1 MRAQENKLL
10 KPSMHHAFTL
20 IELLVSIFVI
30 TVLIGLLLPA
40 VQVAREA
47 AGRAQCAN
55 NLRQFGLAPNNYHD
69 GSGCFPP
76 GRVKSYD
83 VRYAGPNPPCTSQI
97 VDKSLHVG
105 LLPFLEQTS
114 TFNSINQCVAI
125 IAAENS
131 TCHAVSVA
139 VFACPSD
146 GPARSVQALN
156 SGALTAYG
164 VADPARMCFTSYAG
178 SIGSLPVIA
187 LPSPSTNCF
196 VPAPLVSQCNGVF
209 NDLPSVNIASVRDGL
224 SNTIFVAEKAT
235 ALLQRYDR
243 VQVDFHLKHGWYIT
257 GNWGDTLITSFYPPN
272 AGRKV
277 VQTATTAGRDS
288 ASSLHPGGLNVLMG
302 DGSVRFVSD
311 AINSWHFDPYTGK
324 PSGAYQDPLGTW
336 VNLPPSGVWQAL
348 TTRDGAEILGSD
360 QY

>member
-1 MRAQENKLL
+1 MRAQENESL
-10 KPSMHHAFTL
+10 KPSMRHAFTL

-40 VQVAREA
+40 VQAAREA
-47 AGRAQCAN
+47 GRRAQCAN
-55 NLRQFGLAPNNYHD
+55 NLRQFGLALNNYHD

-97 VDKSLHVG
+97 VDKSLHVR

-114 TFNSINQCVAI
+114 TFNSINHSLAI
-125 IAAENS
+125 VAAENS
-131 TCHAVSVA
+131 TCHSVSVA
-139 VFACPSD
+139 IFACPSD
-146 GPARSVQALN
+146 GTAAGQVLN

-187 LPSPSTNCF
+187 LPSPSTNCV

-209 NDLPSVNIASVRDGL
+209 NDLPNVNIACVRDGL
-224 SNTIFVAEKAT
+224 SNTMFVAEKST
-235 ALLQRYDR
+235 TLLQRYDGL
-243 VQVDFHLKHGWYIT
+243 QVGFHWRHGWYIT
-257 GNWGDTLITSFYPPN
+257 GNWGDTLITSFYPRN

-277 VQTATTAGRDS
+277 VQKRGCSRQRFGLEFTPRRGQHSHGRRICT
-288 ASSLHPGGLNVLMG
+288 VCE
-302 DGSVRFVSD
+302 RC
-311 AINSWHFDPYTGK
+311 
-324 PSGAYQDPLGTW
+324 
-336 VNLPPSGVWQAL
+336 
-348 TTRDGAEILGSD
+348 D
-360 QY
+360 QFLAF